1 MMTTKQFAERI
12 GVSVRTLI
20 RWHQRGILV
29 PAVVLPTGARRYSE
43 DQVEAMRCRKQEVT
57 A

>member
-20 RWHQRGILV
+20 RWHQRGILL

-43 DQVEAMRCRKQEVT
+43 AQLEDLRCKT
-57 A
+57 T

>member
-1 MMTTKQFAERI
+1 MMTTKQFAARI

-43 DQVEAMRCRKQEVT
+43 DQVEAMRCKT
-57 A
+57 N